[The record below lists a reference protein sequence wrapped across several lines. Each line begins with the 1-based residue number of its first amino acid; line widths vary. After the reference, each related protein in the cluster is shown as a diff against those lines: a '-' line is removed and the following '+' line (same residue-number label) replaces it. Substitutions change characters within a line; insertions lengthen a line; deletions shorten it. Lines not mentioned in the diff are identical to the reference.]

1 MRNDLSDND
10 LSIKWHK
17 IALYIG
23 KIFDVILKTNIMRK
37 CENMTRS
44 YIEKKENF
52 TKKQK
57 YNMILSPAKWPL
69 LLSHITTSILLP
81 LVTTSILSQLS
92 ISIFQ
97 SYSFQCYLSRSSYR
111 IASSS
116 NILLKYIPPIYLHDI
131 FYIHIFI
138 QSHCQFLNLQQLNS
152 STKLWYV
159 IAIKWT
165 NIYESSVYDQKWL

>member
-1 MRNDLSDND
+1 MCL
-10 LSIKWHK
+10 IKTLLRKTHWDK
-17 IALYIG
+17 NSVKEKEYTIIINVAS
-23 KIFDVILKTNIMRK
+23 LKTLPRK
-37 CENMTRS
+37 PNGTKPWLR
-44 YIEKKENF
+44 EKE
-52 TKKQK
+52 
-57 YNMILSPAKWPL
+57 YNMILSPAKGPL
-69 LLSHITTSILLP
+69 LLSHITISILLP
-81 LVTTSILSQLS
+81 LVTTSLLSQLS

-97 SYSFQCYLSRSSYR
+97 SYSFQCYLSRSSCR

-116 NILLKYIPPIYLHDI
+116 NILLKYIPLIYLHDI

-165 NIYESSVYDQKWL
+165 NI